1 MKLSKRTLELLKN
14 FSNINQSIAF
24 KKGNRMRTMSVLRN
38 IVADAI
44 VDETFPI
51 DFAINDLNQFQNS
64 ISLFNDPELIFDN
77 DKYLKIV
84 EGGNTLKYYF
94 GDLSLIQSP
103 TKEISLPSNEV
114 SFSLNK
120 DSVLNGILKA
130 SSIQSL
136 PDLSVIGDEKD
147 IKLLVRDK
155 LNPTS
160 NEYAVKVGDT
170 TKNFEFNFKI
180 ENLKLYSGSY
190 NVEISKALVSK
201 FKHKDLDLTYW
212 IALEPDFKYDV

>member
-212 IALEPDFKYDV
+212 IALEPDFKYYV